1 MLVTA
6 KQVAAACG
14 VHYKAVVCMARAGKV
29 PFVMQAGK
37 MLFDEDLA
45 VPVVKQR
52 GLCVE
57 GGLRRCATCGV
68 AKSRDCFL
76 GAKRNSVDCNECS
89 KAKKRA
95 AREAAAAAKGKPYRR
110 REDIARTTRAA
121 REDRRR
127 EQEERWE
134 TRMKQLSQ
142 EARSAS
148 FVCRSCGATKPR
160 SEFRRCDIERRRF
173 RCTACSRKYD
183 QKMYQGLVSDEV
195 RYRRRMSNPT
205 RRIRARVDA
214 RIRDALRAVGAGK
227 PYGLFRHMGYTAE
240 QLKKHI
246 ERTFLPG
253 MTWQNMH
260 LWHIDHIVPVAAFG
274 PTDVGSAAFKRCWAL
289 SNLRAAWASDN
300 LSKGASREF
309 LL

>member
-121 REDRRR
+121 REERRR
-127 EQEERWE
+127 EQEERNAARWE
-134 TRMKQLSQ
+134 LRMR
-142 EARSAS
+142 EASVKSNADAL
-148 FVCRSCGATKPR
+148 VCRTCRLEKPR
-160 SEFRRCDIERRRF
+160 DAFYPSLLTECIECRKKKDADRFQQLKRDEDAYERRLR
-173 RCTACSRKYD
+173 
-183 QKMYQGLVSDEV
+183 
-195 RYRRRMSNPT
+195 NPT
-205 RRIRARVDA
+205 RRLRNRVGG
-214 RIRDALRAVGAGK
+214 RMREALLSTGSAK
-227 PYGLFRHMGYTAE
+227 PFGVFRHLPYTLDE
-240 QLKKHI
+240 LRTHL

-260 LWHIDHIVPVAAFG
+260 LWHIDHIVPVAAFECTSVDS
-274 PTDVGSAAFKRCWAL
+274 PDFKRCWAL
-289 SNLRAAWASDN
+289 SNLRAAWATDN
-300 LSKGASREF
+300 LSKGASREY